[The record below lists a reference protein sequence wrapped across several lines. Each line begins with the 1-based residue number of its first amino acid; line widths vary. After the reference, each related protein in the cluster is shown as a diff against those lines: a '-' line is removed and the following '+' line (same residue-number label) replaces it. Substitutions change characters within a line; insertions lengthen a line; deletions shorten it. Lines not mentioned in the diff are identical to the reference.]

1 MRLTQLRSFY
11 AVARMGSF
19 TKAAEHLHVSQPTI
33 TTQVRFLE
41 ESYKVELFHRSGRR
55 VQLTQLGEQLM
66 LHAQQIFSIESDAV
80 SLLRDAGELR
90 TGHLRVAA
98 VGPYHVTKMLAD
110 FSQHYPDIKVS
121 VSTGNSQDVLDRLL
135 DYRADVGVLAQLV
148 KDDRFLSVPFS
159 RHPVGIFTSSSHRFA
174 QRRSI
179 RLTELQGE
187 RMLLREQGS
196 TTRKALEL
204 AMEKAG
210 VEAEVV
216 MEISSREV
224 IREAVSQ
231 GIGIA
236 AVSAVEYVPGPGL
249 HMVSISDADI
259 FTYAHVPCL
268 AERRSMRMVNA
279 FFETVSP
286 PTEGGAYRAPRKKG
300 TGRSKKSG

>member
-41 ESYKVELFHRSGRR
+41 EAYKVELFHRSGRR

-66 LHAQQIFSIESDAV
+66 QLAQQIFSLESDAV
-80 SLLRDAGELR
+80 SLLGDAGELR
-90 TGHLRVAA
+90 TGLLRVAA
-98 VGPYHVTKMLAD
+98 VGPFHVTQMLAD

-159 RHPVGIFTSSSHRFA
+159 RHPVGIFTSTTHRFA
-174 QRRSI
+174 RRRSI
-179 RLTELQGE
+179 RLAELQGE
-187 RMLLREQGS
+187 RMILREHGS

-204 AMEKAG
+204 AMQKAG

-236 AVSAVEYVPGPGL
+236 AVSTVEFVPGPGL
-249 HMVSISDADI
+249 HMVNISDSDI
-259 FTYAHVPCL
+259 FTYAHVVCL
-268 AERRSMRMVNA
+268 AERRTMRMVKA
-279 FFETVSP
+279 FFDTVSL
-286 PTEGGAYRAPRKKG
+286 PTEGASRAPR
-300 TGRSKKSG
+300 RKSQSR

>member
-66 LHAQQIFSIESDAV
+66 QLAQHVFSLEADAV

-159 RHPVGIFTSSSHRFA
+159 RHPVGIFTSSEHRFA
-174 QRRSI
+174 RRRSI
-179 RLTELQGE
+179 RLAELQGE
-187 RMLLREQGS
+187 RMILREQGS

-204 AMEKAG
+204 ALHKAG
-210 VEAEVV
+210 VEPEVV

-231 GIGIA
+231 DIGIA
-236 AVSAVEYVPGPGL
+236 AVSTVEFVPGPGL
-249 HMVSISDADI
+249 HLVSVSDADI
-259 FTYAHVPCL
+259 YTYAHVLCL
-268 AERRSMRMVNA
+268 AERRSARMVHA

-286 PTEGGAYRAPRKKG
+286 PADAAPRAARKKVAK
-300 TGRSKKSG
+300 R

>member
-66 LHAQQIFSIESDAV
+66 QLAQNIFSLEGDAV

-98 VGPYHVTKMLAD
+98 VGPYHVTRMLAD
-110 FSQHYPDIKVS
+110 FSQHYPAIKVS

-159 RHPVGIFTSSSHRFA
+159 RHPVGIFTSSEHRFA
-174 QRRSI
+174 RRRSI
-179 RLTELQGE
+179 RLAELQGE
-187 RMLLREQGS
+187 RMILREQGS

-204 AMEKAG
+204 ALHKAG
-210 VEAEVV
+210 VEPEVV

-236 AVSAVEYVPGPGL
+236 AVSTVEFVPGPGL
-249 HMVSISDADI
+249 HLVSISDADI
-259 FTYAHVPCL
+259 YTYAHVLCL
-268 AERRSMRMVNA
+268 AERRSARMVNA

-286 PTEGGAYRAPRKKG
+286 PTDGAHRPARKK
-300 TGRSKKSG
+300 TVGR

>member
-1 MRLTQLRSFY
+1 
-11 AVARMGSF
+11 MGSF

-41 ESYKVELFHRSGRR
+41 EAYKVELFHRSGRR

-66 LHAQQIFSIESDAV
+66 QLAQQIFSLEADAV
-80 SLLRDAGELR
+80 SLLGDAGELR
-90 TGHLRVAA
+90 TGLLRVAA
-98 VGPYHVTKMLAD
+98 VGPFHVTQMLAD

-159 RHPVGIFTSSSHRFA
+159 RHPVGIFTSTTHRFA
-174 QRRSI
+174 RRRSI
-179 RLTELQGE
+179 RLAELQGE
-187 RMLLREQGS
+187 RMILREHGS

-204 AMEKAG
+204 AMQNAG
-210 VEAEVV
+210 VGAEVV

-236 AVSAVEYVPGPGL
+236 AVSTVEFVPGPGL
-249 HMVSISDADI
+249 HMVNISDSDI
-259 FTYAHVPCL
+259 FTYAHVVCL
-268 AERRSMRMVNA
+268 AERRTMRMVKA
-279 FFETVSP
+279 FFDTVSLP
-286 PTEGGAYRAPRKKG
+286 AEAAPRASRKK
-300 TGRSKKSG
+300 TQAR

>member
-66 LHAQQIFSIESDAV
+66 QLAQNIFSLEGDAV

-90 TGHLRVAA
+90 TGQLRVAA
-98 VGPYHVTKMLAD
+98 VGPYHVTRMLAD
-110 FSQHYPDIKVS
+110 FSQHYPAIKVS

-159 RHPVGIFTSSSHRFA
+159 RHPVGIFTSSEHRFA
-174 QRRSI
+174 RRRSI
-179 RLTELQGE
+179 RLAELQGE
-187 RMLLREQGS
+187 RMILREQGS

-204 AMEKAG
+204 ALHKAG
-210 VEAEVV
+210 VEPEVV

-231 GIGIA
+231 DIGIA
-236 AVSAVEYVPGPGL
+236 AVSTVEFVPGPGL
-249 HMVSISDADI
+249 HLVSISDADI
-259 FTYAHVPCL
+259 YTYAHVLCL
-268 AERRSMRMVNA
+268 AERRSARMVHA

-286 PTEGGAYRAPRKKG
+286 PTEGVHRPARKKG
-300 TGRSKKSG
+300 NGR

>member
-41 ESYKVELFHRSGRR
+41 EAYKVELFHRSGRR

-66 LHAQQIFSIESDAV
+66 QLAQQIFSLEADAV
-80 SLLRDAGELR
+80 SLLGDAGELR
-90 TGHLRVAA
+90 TGLLRVAA
-98 VGPYHVTKMLAD
+98 VGPFHVTQMLAD

-159 RHPVGIFTSSSHRFA
+159 RHPVGIFTSSEHRFA
-174 QRRSI
+174 RRRSI
-179 RLTELQGE
+179 RLAELQGE
-187 RMLLREQGS
+187 RMILREQGS

-204 AMEKAG
+204 ALHKAG
-210 VEAEVV
+210 VEPEVV

-231 GIGIA
+231 DIGIA
-236 AVSAVEYVPGPGL
+236 AVSTVEFVPGPGL
-249 HMVSISDADI
+249 HLVSVSDADI
-259 FTYAHVPCL
+259 YTYAHVLCL
-268 AERRSMRMVNA
+268 AERRSARMVHA

-286 PTEGGAYRAPRKKG
+286 PADAAPRAARKKVAK
-300 TGRSKKSG
+300 R

>member
-19 TKAAEHLHVSQPTI
+19 TKAAEQLHVSQPTI

-55 VQLTQLGEQLM
+55 VQLTPLGEQLM
-66 LHAQQIFSIESDAV
+66 RLAQQIFSLEADAV
-80 SLLRDAGELR
+80 SLLADAGELR

-98 VGPYHVTKMLAD
+98 VGPYHVTQMLAD
-110 FSQHYPDIKVS
+110 FNAHYPDIKVN

-148 KDDRFLSVPFS
+148 EDERFLSVPFG
-159 RHPVGIFTSSSHRFA
+159 RHPVGIFTASSHRFA
-174 QRRSI
+174 RRRSI
-179 RLTELQGE
+179 RLAELQGE
-187 RMLLREQGS
+187 RMILREEGS

-204 AMEKAG
+204 ALGEAG
-210 VEAEVV
+210 ITVEPV
-216 MEISSREV
+216 MEISSREM

-236 AVSAVEYVPGPGL
+236 AVSTVEYVPGPGL
-249 HMVSISDADI
+249 HLVGISDAQI
-259 FTYAHVPCL
+259 FTYAHILCL
-268 AERRSMRMVNA
+268 AERRSMRMVKA
-279 FFETVSP
+279 FFDTALNRP
-286 PTEGGAYRAPRKKG
+286 GFARKA
-300 TGRSKKSG
+300 

>member
-19 TKAAEHLHVSQPTI
+19 TKAAEQLHVSQPTI

-55 VQLTQLGEQLM
+55 VQLTPLGEQLM
-66 LHAQQIFSIESDAV
+66 RLAQQIFSLEADAV
-80 SLLRDAGELR
+80 SLLADAGELR

-98 VGPYHVTKMLAD
+98 VGPYHVTQMLAD
-110 FSQHYPDIKVS
+110 FNAHYPDIKVN

-148 KDDRFLSVPFS
+148 EDERFLSVPFG
-159 RHPVGIFTSSSHRFA
+159 RHPVGIFTASSHRFA
-174 QRRSI
+174 RRRSI
-179 RLTELQGE
+179 RLAELQGE
-187 RMLLREQGS
+187 RMILREEGS

-204 AMEKAG
+204 ALGEAG
-210 VEAEVV
+210 ITVELV
-216 MEISSREV
+216 MEISSREM

-236 AVSAVEYVPGPGL
+236 AVSTVEYVPGPGL
-249 HMVSISDADI
+249 HLVGISDAQI
-259 FTYAHVPCL
+259 FTYAHILCL
-268 AERRSMRMVNA
+268 AERRSMRMVKA
-279 FFETVSP
+279 FFDTALNRP
-286 PTEGGAYRAPRKKG
+286 GFARKA
-300 TGRSKKSG
+300 

>member
-19 TKAAEHLHVSQPTI
+19 TKAAEQLHVSQPTI

-55 VQLTQLGEQLM
+55 VQLTPLGEQLM
-66 LHAQQIFSIESDAV
+66 RLAQQIFGLEADAV
-80 SLLRDAGELR
+80 SLLADAGELR

-98 VGPYHVTKMLAD
+98 VGPYHVTQMLAD
-110 FSQHYPDIKVS
+110 FNAHYPDIKVN

-148 KDDRFLSVPFS
+148 EDERFLSVPFG
-159 RHPVGIFTSSSHRFA
+159 RHPVGIFTASSHRFA
-174 QRRSI
+174 RRRSI
-179 RLTELQGE
+179 RLAELQGE
-187 RMLLREQGS
+187 RMILREEGS

-204 AMEKAG
+204 ALGEAG
-210 VEAEVV
+210 ITVEPV
-216 MEISSREV
+216 MEISSREM

-236 AVSAVEYVPGPGL
+236 AVSTVEYVPGPGL
-249 HMVSISDADI
+249 HLVGISDAQI
-259 FTYAHVPCL
+259 YTYAHILCL
-268 AERRSMRMVNA
+268 AERRSMRMVKA
-279 FFETVSP
+279 FFDTALNRPGFAV
-286 PTEGGAYRAPRKKG
+286 TA
-300 TGRSKKSG
+300 

>member
-19 TKAAEHLHVSQPTI
+19 TKAAEQLHVSQPTI

-55 VQLTQLGEQLM
+55 VQLTPLGEQLM
-66 LHAQQIFSIESDAV
+66 RLAQQIFGLEADAV
-80 SLLRDAGELR
+80 SLLADAGELR

-98 VGPYHVTKMLAD
+98 VGPYHVTQMLAD
-110 FSQHYPDIKVS
+110 FNAHYPDIKVN

-148 KDDRFLSVPFS
+148 EDERFLSVPFG
-159 RHPVGIFTSSSHRFA
+159 RHPVGIFTASSHRFA
-174 QRRSI
+174 RRRSI
-179 RLTELQGE
+179 RLAELQDE
-187 RMLLREQGS
+187 RMILREEGS

-204 AMEKAG
+204 ALGEAG
-210 VEAEVV
+210 ITVEPV
-216 MEISSREV
+216 MEISSREM

-236 AVSAVEYVPGPGL
+236 AVSTVEYVPGPGL
-249 HMVSISDADI
+249 HLVGISDAQI
-259 FTYAHVPCL
+259 FTYAHILCL
-268 AERRSMRMVNA
+268 AERRSMRMVKA
-279 FFETVSP
+279 FFDTP
-286 PTEGGAYRAPRKKG
+286 LNRPGFARKA
-300 TGRSKKSG
+300 

>member
-41 ESYKVELFHRSGRR
+41 DSYKVELFHRHGRR
-55 VQLTQLGEQLM
+55 VQLTPLGEQLM
-66 LHAQQIFSIESDAV
+66 QLAQHIFSLEADAV
-80 SLLRDAGELR
+80 SLLGDAGELR

-110 FSQHYPDIKVS
+110 FSARYPDIKVS
-121 VSTGNSQDVLDRLL
+121 VSTGNSQDILDRLL

-148 KDDRFLSVPFS
+148 DDERFLSVPFS
-159 RHPVGIFTSSSHRFA
+159 RHPVGIFTSASHRFA
-174 QRRSI
+174 RRRSI
-179 RLTELQGE
+179 RLAELQGE
-187 RMLLREQGS
+187 RLILREQGS

-204 AMEKAG
+204 ALHEAG
-210 VEAEVV
+210 VEPVV
-216 MEISSREV
+216 AMEISSREM

-236 AVSAVEYVPGPGL
+236 AVSTVEYVPGPGL
-249 HMVSISDADI
+249 HLVSISDADI
-259 FTYAHVPCL
+259 FTYAHVLCL
-268 AERRSMRMVNA
+268 AERRGMRMVKA
-279 FFETVSP
+279 FFDTASP
-286 PTEGGAYRAPRKKG
+286 ADAH
-300 TGRSKKSG
+300 